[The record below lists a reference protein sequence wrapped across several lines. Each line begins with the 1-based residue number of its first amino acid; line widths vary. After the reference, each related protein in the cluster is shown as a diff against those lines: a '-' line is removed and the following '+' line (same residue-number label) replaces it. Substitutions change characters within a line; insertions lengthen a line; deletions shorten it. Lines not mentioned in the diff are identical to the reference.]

1 MGISLTPNPLNLS
14 GRGTTGSF
22 TVVYD
27 PPDTTDA
34 KGVTWA
40 SSNTAVTTVSD
51 GTVTAVANGTATI
64 TATSTAKTGI
74 SASATVNVTVIDI
87 TGIDLPSTLT
97 MAVGS
102 TYPMPVGYRP
112 SNTTEKGITWTSSDP
127 AIATVDPATGFITAK
142 TTGTVTITA
151 TSTSTVSGTITA
163 SCAVTVLATYNGAG
177 INIVFEG
184 LKDETIVLNE
194 PVREGYGYEF
204 ILTAPAGF
212 DLYRW
217 YLDGM
222 YWGYTTNPTS
232 SLSDLNHPWS
242 GSGNWVAPVLTP
254 GRHYITVIVDKD
266 GYQFSKT
273 LAYRVGY

>member
-40 SSNTAVTTVSD
+40 SSNTAVTTVSG

-74 SASATVNVTVIDI
+74 SANAAVNVTVIDI
-87 TGIDLPSTLT
+87 TGIDLPSALT

-112 SNTTEKGITWTSSDP
+112 ANTTEKGITWTSDNE
-127 AIATVDPATGFITAK
+127 AAVTVSGGTITAVAV
-142 TTGTVTITA
+142 GSANITA
-151 TSTSTVSGTITA
+151 TSTANGAITA
-163 SCAVTVLATYNGAG
+163 SCAVTVLASYNGAG
-177 INIVFEG
+177 ISIVFEG
-184 LKDETIVLNE
+184 LEDETIVLNE